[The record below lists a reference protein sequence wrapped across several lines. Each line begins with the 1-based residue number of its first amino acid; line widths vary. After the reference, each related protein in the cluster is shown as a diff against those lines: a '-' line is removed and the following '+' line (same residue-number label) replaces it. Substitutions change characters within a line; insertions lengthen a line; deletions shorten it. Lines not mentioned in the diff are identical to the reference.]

1 MPETND
7 NSVSKKVALF
17 VTTLSAFLTTFMGAA
32 INVALP
38 KIGNEFS
45 IDNIMQGWIAT
56 VYVLSAAI
64 FLVPFGKLA
73 DIYGRKKIFTI
84 GVIVYTISSFISAV
98 APDAITLLYA
108 RALQGIG
115 GSMIFGTAIAILT
128 SVYPANERGKVL
140 GYNLAAT
147 YMGLSLGPVIGGI
160 LTHQLGWRSIFY
172 LSTILC
178 CILLFFVLRKLKGE
192 WAEDKGDKF
201 DIWGSV
207 LYMAGLLGIMYGF
220 TILPSLDGI
229 IILCTGIILII
240 IFMYLQKKVKFPIF
254 NLTQFKKNTV
264 FIFSNLAAF
273 INYSA
278 TFAVGYLLSLYLQ
291 YIKGFNPQEA
301 GLIMVAQPI
310 TMAIFSPIAGRLS
323 DKIEPQIVATIGMI
337 LTVIGLVPFIFL
349 SNDTSVTYI
358 VCTLLLIGIG
368 FALFS
373 SPNTNAIM
381 SSVERK
387 YYGLASASL
396 GTMRL
401 TGQTISMG
409 IATLIFGMHLGR
421 VKITPDYFPQF
432 IDSTKITFIVF
443 TVLCAI
449 GVFASLARGKL
460 R

>member
-1 MPETND
+1 MQEESSNI
-7 NSVSKKVALF
+7 VSKNVALF
-17 VTTLSAFLTTFMGAA
+17 VTTLSSFLTTFMGSS
-32 INVALP
+32 INIALP
-38 KIGNEFS
+38 VIAKEFAV
-45 IDNIMQGWIAT
+45 DAVELGWIAT
-56 VYVLSAAI
+56 SYILAAAV

-73 DIYGRKKIFTI
+73 DIYGRKKIYTAGI
-84 GVIVYTISSFISAV
+84 IVYTISSLLCAISQNE
-98 APDAITLLYA
+98 IMLTIA
-108 RALQGIG
+108 RGLQGLG
-115 GSMIFGTAIAILT
+115 GSMIFGTAVAILT
-128 SVYPANERGKVL
+128 SVFPTNERGKVL

-147 YMGLSLGPVIGGI
+147 YLGLSLGPAIGGI
-160 LTHQLGWRSIFY
+160 LTHQLGWRSVFFVSVL
-172 LSTILC
+172 LS
-178 CILLFFVLRKLKGE
+178 CILVFFVFRKLKGE
-192 WAEDKGDKF
+192 WAEAKGEKF
-201 DIWGSV
+201 DLAGS
-207 LYMAGLLGIMYGF
+207 LFYMAGLLGIMYGF
-220 TILPSLDGI
+220 IILPSLEGIILLSCGI
-229 IILCTGIILII
+229 IIIIVFL
-240 IFMYLQKKVKFPIF
+240 YLQNKVKYPIF
-254 NLTQFKKNTV
+254 NVTKFKRNTV

-291 YIKGFNPQEA
+291 YIKGFNPQDA
-301 GLIMVAQPI
+301 GLIMVSQPI
-310 TMAIFSPIAGRLS
+310 TMAIFSPLAGRLS
-323 DKIEPQIVATIGMI
+323 DKIEPRIVASIGMG
-337 LTVIGLVPFIFL
+337 LTVAGLIPFIFL
-349 SNDTSVTYI
+349 TYDTSIIYI
-358 VCTLLLIGIG
+358 VATLLLIGIG

-421 VKITPDYFPQF
+421 VKITPEYFPQF

-443 TVLCAI
+443 TILCTI